1 MKKCNLYIVTTEDPL
16 YSVKLIES
24 VVNAFPG
31 KVKGIGFTGG
41 LLTPKRIL
49 LSPFIYGFLK
59 YFIFAVTIILRKIY
73 GGKIE
78 NFCKSQAI
86 SISNFPCVKDGKLLA
101 ALKNKKIDLLI
112 SINCS
117 QKLHVAE
124 YSYPRLG
131 SINIHNSDLP
141 KYGGLMPILHAIRKG
156 DKKSG
161 ITVHYISNQLDRG
174 DIIAKD
180 YVTIS
185 ATDNLFSVWKRSV
198 DVGANLLVNAVDSVI
213 SCNVLRQPNV
223 GEISYYSFPNL
234 SQIWQYRKKL
244 LYNRMFRF
252 IYPQSQ
258 HKNNTDQYR

>member
-1 MKKCNLYIVTTEDPL
+1 MKNCNLYILTTEDPL

-31 KVKGIGFTGG
+31 QVKGIGFTGG

-49 LSPFIYGFLK
+49 LSPFIYGFIRYCK
-59 YFIFAVTIILRKIY
+59 IASTIIFRKFY
-73 GGKIE
+73 GGKID
-78 NFCKSQAI
+78 NFCKSQEI
-86 SISNFPCVKDGKLLA
+86 PRSHFPCVKDGKLLA

-124 YSYPRLG
+124 YSYPKLG

-161 ITVHYISNQLDRG
+161 VSVHYISNQLDRG

-185 ATDNLFSVWKRSV
+185 ASDNLFSVWKRSV
-198 DVGANLLVNAVDSVI
+198 DVGANLLIATITNII
-213 SCNVLRQPNV
+213 SDNVVRHSNV
-223 GEISYYSFPNL
+223 GKASYYSFPTIR
-234 SQIWQYRKKL
+234 QILQYRKSIH
-244 LYNRMFRF
+244 N
-252 IYPQSQ
+252 
-258 HKNNTDQYR
+258 